1 MKDGDENAFT
11 EIYYRYWKLLFS
23 VAGNKLENLTDAE
36 EAVQD
41 VFADLWKRRL
51 DINITHS
58 LKAFLAGAVKF
69 RIYSIMA
76 DCQRRKNNLRSL
88 YRKNP
93 SVSLSAEEAYNLK
106 HLEEQLIKAST
117 NLPDRC
123 RLVYQLSREAGY
135 SNKQIAQTL
144 RISEKTVE
152 TQITRALKYLRTA
165 LHGIMSIF

>member
-76 DCQRRKNNLRSL
+76 DCQRRKNTLRSL

-106 HLEEQLIKAST
+106 LLEEQLIKAAT
-117 NLPDRC
+117 KLPDRC
-123 RLVYQLSREAGY
+123 RLV
-135 SNKQIAQTL
+135 
-144 RISEKTVE
+144 
-152 TQITRALKYLRTA
+152 
-165 LHGIMSIF
+165 